1 MTKITPTSGSLLGA
15 TRLTIYG
22 EGKLQTAISILSA
35 MVITYCTFI
44 REREREREREKEL
57 AIRGETLLSKI
68 PY

>member
-44 REREREREREKEL
+44 REREREREKEL